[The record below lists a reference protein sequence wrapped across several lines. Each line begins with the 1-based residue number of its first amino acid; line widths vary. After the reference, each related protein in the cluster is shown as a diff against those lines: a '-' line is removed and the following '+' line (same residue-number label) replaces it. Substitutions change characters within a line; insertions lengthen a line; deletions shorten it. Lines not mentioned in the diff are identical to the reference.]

1 MTIWKAIKFTN
12 NLNWGSPP
20 DKIMK
25 KTLKNFAIALVA
37 GAFTFSTVLASEQIG
52 KKDESKTASKRTF
65 DVGMYRVINSMKVN
79 VLVEKQEGK
88 TLDITL
94 KNDRNEVI
102 YSELIGKKASKF
114 SKKFDLVGLSDGK
127 YRFEISN
134 GKEIITKEVN
144 LETHAPTP
152 AEYRSMEVK

>member
-1 MTIWKAIKFTN
+1 
-12 NLNWGSPP
+12 
-20 DKIMK
+20 MK
-25 KTLKNFAIALVA
+25 TQALKNFAIALVA
-37 GAFTFSTVLASEQIG
+37 GVFTFSTVVASEPIG

-79 VLVEKQEGK
+79 VLIEKQQGK
-88 TLDITL
+88 ALDITL

-102 YSELIGKKASKF
+102 YSEVVAKNTGKF
-114 SKKFDLVGLSDGK
+114 SKKFDLTGLSDGK

-134 GKEIITKEVN
+134 GKEVISKEVN

-152 AEYRSMEVK
+152 AEYRSVEVK

>member
-1 MTIWKAIKFTN
+1 
-12 NLNWGSPP
+12 
-20 DKIMK
+20 MK
-25 KTLKNFAIALVA
+25 TQIKNFAIALVA
-37 GAFTFSTVLASEQIG
+37 GVFTFSTVLASEPIG

-79 VLVEKQEGK
+79 VLIEKQQGK
-88 TLDITL
+88 ALDITL

-102 YSELIGKKASKF
+102 YSEVVGKQTNKF
-114 SKKFDLVGLSDGK
+114 SKKFDLTGLSDGK

-134 GKEIITKEVN
+134 GKEVISKEVN

-152 AEYRSMEVK
+152 AEYRSVEVK

>member
-1 MTIWKAIKFTN
+1 
-12 NLNWGSPP
+12 
-20 DKIMK
+20 MK

-37 GAFTFSTVLASEQIG
+37 GVFTFSTVLAYEPIG
-52 KKDESKTASKRTF
+52 KKDESKSVSKRTF
-65 DVGMYRVINSMKVN
+65 EVGLYHVINSLKVN

-88 TLDITL
+88 ALDITL

-102 YSELIGKKASKF
+102 YSELIGKKAVKF

-134 GKEIITKEVN
+134 GKEVITKEVN

-152 AEYRSMEVK
+152 AEYRSMQVK

>member
-1 MTIWKAIKFTN
+1 MKAQI
-12 NLNWGSPP
+12 
-20 DKIMK
+20 
-25 KTLKNFAIALVA
+25 KNFAIALVA
-37 GAFTFSTVLASEQIG
+37 GVFTFSTVVASEPIG

-79 VLVEKQEGK
+79 VLIEKKEGRA
-88 TLDITL
+88 LDITL

-102 YSELIGKKASKF
+102 YSEVVGKQANKF
-114 SKKFDLVGLSDGK
+114 SKKFDLTGLSDGK

-134 GKEIITKEVN
+134 GKEVISKEVN

-152 AEYRSMEVK
+152 AEYRSVEVK

>member
-1 MTIWKAIKFTN
+1 MKAQI
-12 NLNWGSPP
+12 
-20 DKIMK
+20 
-25 KTLKNFAIALVA
+25 KNFAIALVA
-37 GAFTFSTVLASEQIG
+37 GVFTFSTVLASEPIS

-79 VLVEKQEGK
+79 VLIEKQQGK
-88 TLDITL
+88 ALDITL

-102 YSELIGKKASKF
+102 YSEVVAKQTGKF
-114 SKKFDLVGLSDGK
+114 SKKFDLTGLSDGK

-134 GKEIITKEVN
+134 GKEVISKEVN

-152 AEYRSMEVK
+152 AEYRSVEVK

>member
-1 MTIWKAIKFTN
+1 
-12 NLNWGSPP
+12 
-20 DKIMK
+20 MK
-25 KTLKNFAIALVA
+25 TTMGGIPLKNFAIALVA
-37 GAFTFSTVLASEQIG
+37 SVFTFSTVLASEPIG

-65 DVGMYRVINSMKVN
+65 NVGMYHIINSMKVN
-79 VLVEKQEGK
+79 VLIEKQEGK
-88 TLDITL
+88 ALDIAL

-102 YSELIGKKASKF
+102 YSEVIGKKASRF

-127 YRFEISN
+127 YHFEISN
-134 GKEIITKEVN
+134 GKEVITKEVN

>member
-1 MTIWKAIKFTN
+1 MRFAAH
-12 NLNWGSPP
+12 
-20 DKIMK
+20 KIMK
-25 KTLKNFAIALVA
+25 TTVKNFAIALVA
-37 GAFTFSTVLASEQIG
+37 GVFTFSTVLASEPIG

-88 TLDITL
+88 ALDITL

-102 YSELIGKKASKF
+102 YSEIIGKKASKF
-114 SKKFDLVGLSDGK
+114 SKKFDLVGLADGK

-134 GKEIITKEVN
+134 GKEVITKEVN

-152 AEYRSMEVK
+152 DEYRSMEVK

>member
-1 MTIWKAIKFTN
+1 
-12 NLNWGSPP
+12 
-20 DKIMK
+20 MK
-25 KTLKNFAIALVA
+25 TTVRNFAIALIA
-37 GAFTFSTVLASEQIG
+37 GVFTFSTVLASEPIG

-79 VLVEKQEGK
+79 VLIEKQQGK
-88 TLDITL
+88 ALDITL

-102 YSELIGKKASKF
+102 YSEVVAKNAGKF
-114 SKKFDLVGLSDGK
+114 SKKFDLTGLSDGK

-134 GKEIITKEVN
+134 GKEVISKEVN

-152 AEYRSMEVK
+152 AEYRSVEVK